1 MNNIYVFFL
10 VTKQAVKP
18 SIAEHDLRWF
28 KGLFTWATGLVKE
41 GLETSG
47 VNQNYQA
54 VLHWFLGSFYL

>member
-10 VTKQAVKP
+10 VTKRAVKP

-41 GLETSG
+41 GLEKSC
-47 VNQNYQA
+47 VN
-54 VLHWFLGSFYL
+54 